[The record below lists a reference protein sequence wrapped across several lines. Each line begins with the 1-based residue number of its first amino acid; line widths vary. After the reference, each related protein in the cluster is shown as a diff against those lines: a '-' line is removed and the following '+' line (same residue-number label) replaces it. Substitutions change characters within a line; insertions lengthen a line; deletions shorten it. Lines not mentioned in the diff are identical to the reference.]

1 LQDFLFWLT
10 EGLWHIADIRA
21 YDHILFLLV
30 LFGGLETRAWK
41 KGLALIT
48 AFTVGHSITLAL
60 SVLNLVKIK
69 TGLVEVLIPVTILI
83 TAFYNLW
90 VLHKNKDSKQGRYI
104 GQFFI
109 IVFFGMIHGLGF
121 SSLLRSM
128 LGRSANILF
137 PLFSFN
143 VGIEAGQLLVIAVI
157 MGVSLGVTKWLKV
170 ENTTWRF
177 FLSAAAFGIALVM
190 AAERW

>member
-1 LQDFLFWLT
+1 LQDFLLWFT

-30 LFGGLETRAWK
+30 LFGGLEARAWK
-41 KGLALIT
+41 KGLWLIT

-60 SVLNLVKIK
+60 SVLNLVKIRI
-69 TGLVEVLIPVTILI
+69 GLVEFLIPVTILV
-83 TAFYNLW
+83 TALYNII
-90 VLHKNKDSKQGRYI
+90 VLHRGQGVKRV
-104 GQFFI
+104 QTVWPFFMV
-109 IVFFGMIHGLGF
+109 VFFGMIHGLGF

-128 LGRSANILF
+128 LGRSANILG

-143 VGIEAGQLLVIAVI
+143 LGIEAGQILIIAVI
-157 MGVSLGVTKWLKV
+157 MVISLAVTRLFGVKH
-170 ENTTWRF
+170 TTWRF

-190 AAERW
+190 AAERL